1 MKLKNKMLFLIGAP
15 ILLVI
20 VILTVV
26 SYIYSKSLLVNESR
40 ETMLAYAEKYA
51 SDVESIIAEKKSYVE
66 ISADNISKEQKK
78 GQALLDDLT
87 YLTQNINGAL
97 DVYAGFNDKSFFDGS
112 GWVPDAGF
120 DPTSR
125 SWYQGAIGKNST
137 YISDPYVTATDN
149 SLVVAVCY
157 ELKYNGQSAG
167 VLGADMSMKEFD
179 NLIKNIK
186 LKDTGKASLINKN
199 GGFIISDKYTI
210 NDNVTNIENGALSEL
225 AGKLS
230 SGQLEFLSAKTEGV
244 NRFYAIAPVADTD
257 WAVVLEAPVSEVVKA
272 SSELA
277 LFMAVIGVICILV
290 LLVIIFFIA
299 NSISTPIMRLSE
311 CVQSMVEYDFTLSD
325 TSPSVIYSKNKD
337 EIGVISRA
345 LIKVKNTIRDIM
357 VQITDT
363 ANQVSASSEELTA
376 SSDQSATTSKS
387 LAKTVEEI
395 SNGAVMQADDM
406 QKGAEAMQVVGNA
419 LSANETII
427 ETLNT
432 TIKEVSSAKERGIHT
447 IAQLIKAT
455 EKLKDSAEN
464 VHAVILNTNDRA
476 SQISSASNMIK
487 SISDQTNLLALNA
500 AIEAARAGEAGKG
513 FAVVAEE
520 IRKLAEQSNQFTEE
534 IQEIVQGL
542 MEKVTETVNI
552 MELVGG
558 TVAEQNDKVNETREL
573 FHLISDEL
581 DKNMS
586 EMNNLNSSVKEL
598 EATKD
603 SLVGII
609 ENLSAL
615 SQENAAATQEA
626 SESLNSQ
633 LSSSEEVA
641 AASAGLADLAQDMIE
656 MINKFKI

>member
-1 MKLKNKMLFLIGAP
+1 MKLKNKMLFLIGVP
-15 ILLVI
+15 ILLAVI
-20 VILTVV
+20 ILTIV
-26 SYIYSKSLLVNESR
+26 SYTYSRTLLVNESK

-125 SWYQGAIGKNST
+125 SWYQGAIGKNSI
-137 YISDPYVTATDN
+137 YISEPYVTATDN

-157 ELKYNGQSAG
+157 ELKYNGQSVG

-210 NDNVTNIENGALSEL
+210 NDNVTSIENGALSEL
-225 AGKLS
+225 ASKLS

-244 NRFYAIAPVADTD
+244 NRFYAIAPVANTD
-257 WAVVLEAPVSEVVKA
+257 WAVVLEAPEGEIIKA
-272 SSELA
+272 SNQLA
-277 LFMAVIGVICILV
+277 LFMSIIGVVSILV
-290 LLVIIFFIA
+290 LLVIIYLIA
-299 NSISTPIMRLSE
+299 NSVSTPIIKLSE
-311 CVQSMVEYDFTLSD
+311 CIQGMVEYDFTLSD
-325 TSPSVIYSKNKD
+325 NSPSVIYSKRTD
-337 EIGVISRA
+337 EIGLISRS
-345 LIKVKNTIRDIM
+345 LITVKKTIQDIM
-357 VQITDT
+357 MQITDI

-376 SSDQSATTSKS
+376 SSEHSADTSKN
-387 LAKTVEEI
+387 LTRTVEEI
-395 SNGAVMQADDM
+395 SNGAVMQAEDM
-406 QKGAEAMQVVGNA
+406 QKGAEAMQVMDSA
-419 LSANETII
+419 LNANELII
-427 ETLNT
+427 ETLDS
-432 TIKEVSSAKERGIHT
+432 TIKEVSSAKEKGILT
-447 IAQLIKAT
+447 ITQLIKAT
-455 EKLKDSAEN
+455 KRLKESSSR
-464 VHAVILNTNDRA
+464 VHEVILTTNDRA
-476 SQISSASNMIK
+476 TEISSASNMIK

-520 IRKLAEQSNQFTEE
+520 IRKLAEQSNKFTEE

-542 MEKVTETVNI
+542 MEKVTETVEI

-558 TVAEQNDKVNETREL
+558 MVSEQNDKVNETQEL
-573 FHLISDEL
+573 FHLISSEL
-581 DKNMS
+581 DKNMN
-586 EMNNLNSSVKEL
+586 EMGNLNNSVNEL
-598 EATKD
+598 EATRS

-615 SQENAAATQEA
+615 SEENAAATQEA
-626 SESLNSQ
+626 SEALNSQ
-633 LSSSEEVA
+633 LYSAQEVASASSSL
-641 AASAGLADLAQDMIE
+641 STMAQDMIG
-656 MINKFKI
+656 MITKFKI

>member
-87 YLTQNINGAL
+87 YLTQNISGAL

-272 SSELA
+272 SNELA

-487 SISDQTNLLALNA
+487 SI
-500 AIEAARAGEAGKG
+500 
-513 FAVVAEE
+513 
-520 IRKLAEQSNQFTEE
+520 
-534 IQEIVQGL
+534 
-542 MEKVTETVNI
+542 
-552 MELVGG
+552 
-558 TVAEQNDKVNETREL
+558 
-573 FHLISDEL
+573 
-581 DKNMS
+581 
-586 EMNNLNSSVKEL
+586 
-598 EATKD
+598 
-603 SLVGII
+603 
-609 ENLSAL
+609 
-615 SQENAAATQEA
+615 
-626 SESLNSQ
+626 
-633 LSSSEEVA
+633 
-641 AASAGLADLAQDMIE
+641 
-656 MINKFKI
+656 

>member
-1 MKLKNKMLFLIGAP
+1 MRLKNKMLFLIGSP
-15 ILLVI
+15 MLLVI
-20 VILTVV
+20 VILTFI
-26 SYIYSKSLLVNESR
+26 SYSYSKSLLVSESR
-40 ETMLAYAEKYA
+40 ETMLADAGKYA
-51 SDVESIIAEKKSYVE
+51 SDVETIISGKRIYVE
-66 ISADNISKEQKK
+66 ASASNLSKEQKR
-78 GQALLDDLT
+78 GQSLLDDLT
-87 YLTQNINGAL
+87 YLTQNVEGGQ
-97 DVYAGFNDKSFFDGS
+97 DFFVGFNDKTFFDGA
-112 GWVPDAGF
+112 GWEADASY
-120 DPTSR
+120 DPTIKD
-125 SWYQGAIGKNST
+125 WYKGAIGHNET
-137 YISDPYVTATDN
+137 YISEPYLSALN
-149 SLVVAVCY
+149 SNVITISH
-157 ELKYNGQSAG
+157 ELKYNGQSVG
-167 VLGADMSMKEFD
+167 VFGGDISMDDFES
-179 NLIKNIK
+179 LIKGIK
-186 LKDTGKASLINKN
+186 LKETGKAFLMNKN
-199 GGFIISDKYTI
+199 GNFIVHDKYTL
-210 NDNVTNIENGALSEL
+210 NDNISNVENGELSEI
-225 AGKLS
+225 ATKLS
-230 SGQLEFLSAKTEGV
+230 SNQPEFLTLNSNKV
-244 NRFYAIAPVADTD
+244 KHYYAIYPVKNTT
-257 WAVVLEAPVSEVVKA
+257 WAIVLEAPVSEVVKA
-272 SSELA
+272 SNELA
-277 LFMAVIGVICILV
+277 LFMAIIGVICVLV
-290 LLVIIFFIA
+290 LLIIIFFIA
-299 NSISTPIMRLSE
+299 NSISTPIIRLSE

-345 LIKVKNTIRDIM
+345 LITVKKTIRDIM

-376 SSDQSATTSKS
+376 SSDQSAATSQN
-387 LAKTVEEI
+387 LARTVEEI
-395 SNGAVMQADDM
+395 SNGAIMQADDM
-406 QKGAEAMQVVGNA
+406 QKGAEAMQVVDSA
-419 LSANETII
+419 LATNETII
-427 ETLNT
+427 STLNT
-432 TIKEVSSAKERGIHT
+432 TIKEVSSAKERGILT

-464 VHAVILNTNDRA
+464 VHEVILTTNDRA

-558 TVAEQNDKVNETREL
+558 TVAEQNEKVNETKQL

-581 DKNMS
+581 DKNMN
-586 EMNNLNSSVKEL
+586 EMNNLNHSVKEL
-598 EATKD
+598 ESTKD

-615 SQENAAATQEA
+615 SEENAAATQEA

-633 LSSSEEVA
+633 LGSSQEVA
-641 AASAGLADLAQDMIE
+641 SASAALADLAQDMIE

>member
-1 MKLKNKMLFLIGAP
+1 
-15 ILLVI
+15 
-20 VILTVV
+20 
-26 SYIYSKSLLVNESR
+26 
-40 ETMLAYAEKYA
+40 
-51 SDVESIIAEKKSYVE
+51 
-66 ISADNISKEQKK
+66 
-78 GQALLDDLT
+78 
-87 YLTQNINGAL
+87 
-97 DVYAGFNDKSFFDGS
+97 
-112 GWVPDAGF
+112 
-120 DPTSR
+120 
-125 SWYQGAIGKNST
+125 
-137 YISDPYVTATDN
+137 
-149 SLVVAVCY
+149 
-157 ELKYNGQSAG
+157 
-167 VLGADMSMKEFD
+167 MKEFD

-272 SSELA
+272 SNELA

-299 NSISTPIMRLSE
+299 NSISTPIIRLSE

-598 EATKD
+598 ETTKD

>member
-1 MKLKNKMLFLIGAP
+1 MLFLIGAP

-87 YLTQNINGAL
+87 YLTQNISGAL

-199 GGFIISDKYTI
+199 GGFFISDKYTI

-272 SSELA
+272 SNELA

>member
-1 MKLKNKMLFLIGAP
+1 M
-15 ILLVI
+15 
-20 VILTVV
+20 
-26 SYIYSKSLLVNESR
+26 
-40 ETMLAYAEKYA
+40 
-51 SDVESIIAEKKSYVE
+51 
-66 ISADNISKEQKK
+66 
-78 GQALLDDLT
+78 
-87 YLTQNINGAL
+87 
-97 DVYAGFNDKSFFDGS
+97 
-112 GWVPDAGF
+112 
-120 DPTSR
+120 
-125 SWYQGAIGKNST
+125 
-137 YISDPYVTATDN
+137 
-149 SLVVAVCY
+149 
-157 ELKYNGQSAG
+157 
-167 VLGADMSMKEFD
+167 
-179 NLIKNIK
+179 
-186 LKDTGKASLINKN
+186 
-199 GGFIISDKYTI
+199 
-210 NDNVTNIENGALSEL
+210 
-225 AGKLS
+225 
-230 SGQLEFLSAKTEGV
+230 
-244 NRFYAIAPVADTD
+244 ADTD

-272 SSELA
+272 SNELA

-633 LSSSEEVA
+633 LSSSAEVA